1 MPTDLCGLWAGHGKK
16 TKRTPNSISSGSR
29 IAGAGPKRPK
39 LHHNPTHL
47 PPTATLCAS
56 TLSSKTQRQTW
67 IIINTS
73 FVAIRFRCIELNQQQ
88 RISLEIP
95 TTESS
100 PCSDDSTSGKR
111 RIYFRCPLAF
121 SAPRTGSSVL
131 LSPLLLLRATPP
143 RPSHTK
149 RRGRI
154 DNFVLT
160 SGLTCYP
167 SCVIPPSKEVP
178 KEHIHCV
185 PCRSV
190 LHLKI
195 ANVHQKILPAERAQL
210 IEPITFPL
218 G

>member
-1 MPTDLCGLWAGHGKK
+1 MPWFRIVPFLQLSLPLLTFVDPKK
-16 TKRTPNSISSGSR
+16 KRKKIREEKCQRICVAFGPGTEKKQKRTPNSISSGSR

-111 RIYFRCPLAF
+111 RI
-121 SAPRTGSSVL
+121 SAVS
-131 LSPLLLLRATPP
+131 
-143 RPSHTK
+143 
-149 RRGRI
+149 
-154 DNFVLT
+154 
-160 SGLTCYP
+160 
-167 SCVIPPSKEVP
+167 SCVLRPADRLFCLAVTALASSCNPPSP
-178 KEHIHCV
+178 KPH
-185 PCRSV
+185 
-190 LHLKI
+190 K
-195 ANVHQKILPAERAQL
+195 AERKNRQL
-210 IEPITFPL
+210 SS
-218 G
+218 